1 MDSIENT
8 TFIGNNAMS
17 VISMTDKVLPTS
29 IALGNA
35 YPNPFNPSTT
45 ISYDIS
51 SDMNVNINVYDVR
64 GRMVA
69 ELVSGMTEQGR
80 YEVMWNADN
89 YSTGIYFVQL
99 VAGNTTKTQKIM
111 LVK

>member
-1 MDSIENT
+1 MC
-8 TFIGNNAMS
+8 
-17 VISMTDKVLPTS
+17 VLPTS

-35 YPNPFNPSTT
+35 YPNPFNPSTS

-69 ELVSGMTEQGR
+69 ELVNGMTEQGR
-80 YEVMWNADN
+80 YEVMWDADN